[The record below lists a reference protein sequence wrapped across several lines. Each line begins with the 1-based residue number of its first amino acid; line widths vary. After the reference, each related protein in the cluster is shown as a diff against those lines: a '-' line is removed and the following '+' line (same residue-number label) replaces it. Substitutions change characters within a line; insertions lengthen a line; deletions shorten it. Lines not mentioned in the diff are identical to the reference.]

1 MHRLNS
7 QSLDMVKKA
16 VAGLAG
22 VDMMSASTQQR
33 KETQMSKVIAGH
45 VVSRN
50 AVTGMWRAWPT
61 SKDTGSV
68 YADTY
73 RGILA
78 MIRASNASVEA

>member
-1 MHRLNS
+1 MR
-7 QSLDMVKKA
+7 KYAEKC
-16 VAGLAG
+16 VAQPAG
-22 VDMMSASTQQR
+22 VDMNEASTTKR
-33 KETQMSKVIAGH
+33 KDKQMSKVIAGH

-78 MIRASNASVEA
+78 MIRASNASTGA

>member
-1 MHRLNS
+1 
-7 QSLDMVKKA
+7 
-16 VAGLAG
+16 
-22 VDMMSASTQQR
+22 
-33 KETQMSKVIAGH
+33 MSKVIAGH

-73 RGILA
+73 RGLLA
-78 MIRASNASVEA
+78 MIRASNANVGA

>member
-1 MHRLNS
+1 MRKS
-7 QSLDMVKKA
+7 AEKCVVGCVGIDMI
-16 VAGLAG
+16 G
-22 VDMMSASTQQR
+22 ASTR

-50 AVTGMWRAWPT
+50 AVNGMWRAWPT

-78 MIRASNASVEA
+78 LIRASNASTGA

>member
-1 MHRLNS
+1 MLTLQIRKDAN
-7 QSLDMVKKA
+7 KC
-16 VAGLAG
+16 VAQPAG
-22 VDMMSASTQQR
+22 VDMMGASTQQR

-50 AVTGMWRAWPT
+50 AITGMWRAWPT

-78 MIRASNASVEA
+78 LIRASNASVGA

>member
-1 MHRLNS
+1 MQTNVLQGMRAMICWVH
-7 QSLDMVKKA
+7 
-16 VAGLAG
+16 
-22 VDMMSASTQQR
+22 QQR
-33 KETQMSKVIAGH
+33 RETQMSKVIAGH

-78 MIRASNASVEA
+78 MIRASNANVGA

>member
-1 MHRLNS
+1 
-7 QSLDMVKKA
+7 MVKKY
-16 VAGLAG
+16 VAQPDRD
-22 VDMMSASTQQR
+22 DMRAHQQR
-33 KETQMSKVIAGH
+33 RETQMQMCKVIAGH

-61 SKDTGSV
+61 NKATGSV